1 MIEFTRSS
9 SQSAPTLKLIG
20 LGGAGGNV
28 LDRLVLD
35 GFDAACAVA
44 MNTDVQKLNGSVAGE
59 KVHLGQ
65 KTTRGLGTGGDPEVG
80 YAAAEESAEEIT
92 TALAGAQLVFI
103 CVGLGGGT
111 GSGAAPLIAH
121 LAGKAGAMVIAFVT
135 LPFSFEGKRR
145 QAQALDAL
153 AQIEAQANLVVCF
166 ENDRMGEASSPS
178 AGIQQAFVASDAVL
192 SQSIRSIAG
201 LVEQRGWV
209 SVGIDDLA
217 AVLRRQQARALFGY
231 GESDG
236 PNRAHEAL
244 ERALRCPLMDK
255 GRMLADAHTVLVHV
269 AGGTELTLN
278 EVSVLMEEFN
288 RHISDGTRINFGV
301 STDARYG
308 RKLCVS
314 ILSSTGDAV
323 VASQAKPTVPKFV
336 AVEKKEDLFEKK
348 ETAPIFEAD
357 QELEPF
363 EELEEPEPVKPAAK
377 VAPQPILKQAAA
389 PKKEEK
395 AEQMS
400 LEPVNRGRF
409 DKGEPTIVD
418 GEDLDVPTFLRKN
431 LKVK

>member
-9 SQSAPTLKLIG
+9 SHSAPTIKVIG

-44 MNTDVQKLNGSVAGE
+44 MNTDVQTLNGSVAGE

-65 KTTRGLGTGGDPEVG
+65 KMTRGLGTGGDPEVG
-80 YAAAEESAEEIT
+80 YAAAEETTEEIA
-92 TALAGAQLVFI
+92 TALAGTQLVFI
-103 CVGLGGGT
+103 CAGLGGGT
-111 GSGAAPLIAH
+111 GSGAAPLVAH
-121 LAGKAGAMVIAFVT
+121 LARKAGAMVVAFVT
-135 LPFSFEGKRR
+135 LPFAFEGKRR

-153 AQIEAQANLVVCF
+153 AQIEGQANLVVCF

-178 AGIQQAFVASDAVL
+178 DGIQQAFVASDAVL

-209 SVGIDDLA
+209 AVGLDDLA

-231 GESDG
+231 GESEG

-255 GRMLADAHTVLVHV
+255 GRMLADAHSVLVHV
-269 AGGTELTLN
+269 AGGSELTLN

-288 RHISDGTRINFGV
+288 RHISDGTRIHFGV
-301 STDARYG
+301 TTDARHG
-308 RKLCVS
+308 RRMCVS

-323 VASQAKPTVPKFV
+323 VTPQAKAAVPKFEV
-336 AVEKKEDLFEKK
+336 AEKKEDFSTK
-348 ETAPIFEAD
+348 EPVPIFEAD
-357 QELEPF
+357 QEPEPF
-363 EELEEPEPVKPAAK
+363 EELEEPEPMKPAAK
-377 VAPQPILKQAAA
+377 VIPKSAPTKVPA

>member
-1 MIEFTRSS
+1 MIEYTRSS
-9 SQSAPTLKLIG
+9 SHSAPTIKVIG

-35 GFDAACAVA
+35 GSDAACVVA
-44 MNTDVQKLNGSVAGE
+44 MNTDVQKLNGSVVGE
-59 KVHLGQ
+59 KVHLGP

-80 YAAAEESAEEIT
+80 YAAAEETTEEIV
-92 TALAGAQLVFI
+92 ASLAGTQLVFI
-103 CVGLGGGT
+103 CAGLGGGT
-111 GSGAAPLIAH
+111 GSGAAPLVAH
-121 LAGKAGAMVIAFVT
+121 LARKAGAMVIAFVT

-145 QAQALDAL
+145 NAQALDAL
-153 AQIEAQANLVVCF
+153 AQIEGQANLVVCF

-178 AGIQQAFVASDAVL
+178 AGIQQAFVAADSVL

-209 SVGIDDLA
+209 SVGLDDLA
-217 AVLRRQQARALFGY
+217 VVLRRQQARALFGY

-255 GRMLADAHTVLVHV
+255 GKLLTDAHSVLVHV
-269 AGGTELTLN
+269 AGGSELTLN
-278 EVSVLMEEFN
+278 EVSVLMEELN

-314 ILSSTGDAV
+314 ILSSTGEAV
-323 VASQAKPTVPKFV
+323 VSPQAKAVLPKL
-336 AVEKKEDLFEKK
+336 ATAEKKEDLFTK

-357 QELEPF
+357 QEPEPF
-363 EELEEPEPVKPAAK
+363 EELEEPEPVKPPAKAAPK
-377 VAPQPILKQAAA
+377 LAPTKEPA

-431 LKVK
+431 LKGK

>member
-9 SQSAPTLKLIG
+9 SQPAPTIKVIG

-35 GFDAACAVA
+35 GFDASSAVA
-44 MNTDVQKLNGSVAGE
+44 MNTDVQTLNGSVVGE

-80 YAAAEESAEEIT
+80 YAAAEETAEEIAA
-92 TALAGAQLVFI
+92 ALAGAQLVFI
-103 CVGLGGGT
+103 CAGLGGGT
-111 GSGAAPLIAH
+111 GSGAAPLVAH
-121 LAGKAGAMVIAFVT
+121 LARKAGAMVIAFVT

-145 QAQALDAL
+145 HAQALDAL
-153 AQIEAQANLVVCF
+153 AQIEEQANLVVCF

-178 AGIQQAFVASDAVL
+178 AGIQQAFVAADAVL

-209 SVGIDDLA
+209 SVGLDDLA
-217 AVLRRQQARALFGY
+217 VVLRRQQARALYGY

-255 GRMLADAHTVLVHV
+255 GKLLADAHSVLVHV
-269 AGGTELTLN
+269 AGGSELTLN

-314 ILSSTGDAV
+314 ILSSTGEALV
-323 VASQAKPTVPKFV
+323 SAQAKPAVPKLS
-336 AVEKKEDLFEKK
+336 APEKKEDLFEKK

-357 QELEPF
+357 QEPEPF

-377 VAPQPILKQAAA
+377 AAPKPAPTKAPA

>member
-9 SQSAPTLKLIG
+9 SHPAPTIKVIG

-35 GFDAACAVA
+35 GFDASCAVA

-80 YAAAEESAEEIT
+80 YAAAEETTEEIVASLT
-92 TALAGAQLVFI
+92 GTQLVFI
-103 CVGLGGGT
+103 CAGLGGGT

-121 LAGKAGAMVIAFVT
+121 LARKAGAMVIAFVT
-135 LPFSFEGKRR
+135 VPFSFEGKRR
-145 QAQALDAL
+145 NAQALDAL
-153 AQIEAQANLVVCF
+153 AQIEGQANLVVCF

-209 SVGIDDLA
+209 GVGLDDLA

-255 GRMLADAHTVLVHV
+255 GKLLADAHSVLVHI

-308 RKLCVS
+308 RRLCVS
-314 ILSSTGDAV
+314 ILSSTGEAV
-323 VASQAKPTVPKFV
+323 ISQSKAAVPKLA
-336 AVEKKEDLFEKK
+336 AVEKKGDLPVK

-357 QELEPF
+357 QEPEPF
-363 EELEEPEPVKPAAK
+363 EELEEPEPVKPVAK
-377 VAPQPILKQAAA
+377 VTPKPAPTKAPA